1 MGERGA
7 GVLMASEHAWPD
19 WGEVITQDREHI
31 NQLRG
36 MSQPQQPT
44 QTQPTRMGEPDM
56 EITETE
62 LREMVRTPWHDL
74 NAGQQRMVLAHLC
87 GPGKSTARTGLRD
100 ALNMNPTRTAMELW
114 QIQQAAGAEPAT
126 GGHQPDVDV
135 QPVSAVAGT
144 DTDDDNA
151 TGEPAV
157 PVHWEPGM
165 LVDELPE
172 DLHRAR
178 VVISDAQ
185 KTASA
190 AREHPGKWVVYS
202 VHTGQHARRVALDKC
217 RRVAGGRVQAFT
229 PAGVFTARAIEVEP
243 GKYVVFARTRDG
255 AR

>member
-1 MGERGA
+1 MDGI
-7 GVLMASEHAWPD
+7 D
-19 WGEVITQDREHI
+19 WDEWIRSDADNI

-36 MSQPQQPT
+36 MGRADNTTLEDPMARPKNSDIREWWHTPIRDLTASQRKQALALYIREERVADPQPLMRLLSDN
-44 QTQPTRMGEPDM
+44 PNLSIAKGGEM
-56 EITETE
+56 
-62 LREMVRTPWHDL
+62 
-74 NAGQQRMVLAHLC
+74 LA
-87 GPGKSTARTGLRD
+87 TMAAR
-100 ALNMNPTRTAMELW
+100 A
-114 QIQQAAGAEPAT
+114 
-126 GGHQPDVDV
+126 
-135 QPVSAVAGT
+135 
-144 DTDDDNA
+144 DTDDGGA
-151 TGEPAV
+151 TGEPAA
-157 PVHWEPGM
+157 PVRWEPGM

-190 AREHPGKWVVYS
+190 ARAHPGQWVVYS

>member
-1 MGERGA
+1 
-7 GVLMASEHAWPD
+7 MASEPVWPD
-19 WGEVITQDREHI
+19 WGEFITQDREHI

-44 QTQPTRMGEPDM
+44 PTQPTRMGEPDM
-56 EITETE
+56 EITENE
-62 LREMVRTPWHDL
+62 LREMARTPWHDL
-74 NAGQQRMVLAHLC
+74 NANQQRVVLTHLC
-87 GPGKSTARTGLRD
+87 GHGKSTARTGLRN
-100 ALNMNPTRTAMELW
+100 ALDMNPTRTAMELW
-114 QIQQAAGAEPAT
+114 QIQQAAGAEPST
-126 GGHQPDVDV
+126 GGHQPD
-135 QPVSAVAGT
+135 
-144 DTDDDNA
+144 TDDDGA
-151 TGEPAV
+151 TGEPAA
-157 PVHWEPGM
+157 PVRWEPGM
-165 LVDELPE
+165 LVKELPA

-190 AREHPGKWVVYS
+190 AREHPGQWVVYS

-217 RRVAGGRVQAFT
+217 RRVADGRVQAFT

>member
-1 MGERGA
+1 MGGI
-7 GVLMASEHAWPD
+7 D
-19 WGEVITQDREHI
+19 WDEWIRSDADNI

-36 MSQPQQPT
+36 MGRADSTTLEVPMARPKNSDIREWWHTPIRDLTASQRKQALALYIREERVADPQPLMRLLSDN
-44 QTQPTRMGEPDM
+44 PNLSIAKGGEMLATMARPD
-56 EITETE
+56 TVD
-62 LREMVRTPWHDL
+62 MVDTD
-74 NAGQQRMVLAHLC
+74 M
-87 GPGKSTARTGLRD
+87 STT
-100 ALNMNPTRTAMELW
+100 T
-114 QIQQAAGAEPAT
+114 
-126 GGHQPDVDV
+126 
-135 QPVSAVAGT
+135 GT
-144 DTDDDNA
+144 DAPGAGA

-178 VVISDAQ
+178 VAVSDAQ

-190 AREHPGKWVVYS
+190 AREHPGQWVVYS

>member
-1 MGERGA
+1 MGAEP
-7 GVLMASEHAWPD
+7 AWPD
-19 WGEVITQDREHI
+19 WGEYIAQDREHI
-31 NQLRG
+31 NRLRG
-36 MSQPQQPT
+36 LRSPQQPT

-56 EITETE
+56 EITENE
-62 LREMVRTPWHDL
+62 LREMARTPWHDL
-74 NAGQQRMVLAHLC
+74 TANQQRMVLAHLC

-190 AREHPGKWVVYS
+190 AREHPGKWVVYGVS
-202 VHTGQHARRVALDKC
+202 DGAHARRIALEKV
-217 RRVAGGRVQAFT
+217 RRVVRAKTSAFSPAASFEAQA
-229 PAGVFTARAIEVEP
+229 REIEP
-243 GKYVVFARTRDG
+243 GRYVVFCRYVG
-255 AR
+255 AEG

>member
-7 GVLMASEHAWPD
+7 GVLMAGEPVWPD
-19 WGEVITQDREHI
+19 WGEVITRDREHI

-36 MSQPQQPT
+36 MSPPRQPT
-44 QTQPTRMGEPDM
+44 QTQPTRMGEPNM

-62 LREMVRTPWHDL
+62 LREMACTPWHDL
-74 NAGQQRMVLAHLC
+74 TAGQQRMVLAHLC
-87 GPGKSTARTGLRD
+87 GHGRSKARTALRD
-100 ALNMNPTRTAMELW
+100 ALNMNPTHTAAELW
-114 QIQQAAGAEPAT
+114 QIQQAAAEPST
-126 GGHQPDVDV
+126 GGHQPDTDG
-135 QPVSAVAGT
+135 AG
-144 DTDDDNA
+144 A
-151 TGEPAV
+151 TGAPTT
-157 PVHWEPGM
+157 PVRWEPGM

-178 VVISDAQ
+178 VVVSDAQ

-190 AREHPGKWVVYS
+190 AREHPGQWVVYS

-243 GKYVVFARTRDG
+243 GTYVVFARTRDG

>member
-1 MGERGA
+1 MDGI
-7 GVLMASEHAWPD
+7 D
-19 WGEVITQDREHI
+19 WDEWIRSDADNI

-36 MSQPQQPT
+36 MGRADNTTLEDPMARPKNSDIREWWHTPIRDLTASQRKQALALYIREERVADPQPLMRLLSDN
-44 QTQPTRMGEPDM
+44 PNLSIAKGGEM
-56 EITETE
+56 
-62 LREMVRTPWHDL
+62 
-74 NAGQQRMVLAHLC
+74 LA
-87 GPGKSTARTGLRD
+87 TMAAR
-100 ALNMNPTRTAMELW
+100 P
-114 QIQQAAGAEPAT
+114 
-126 GGHQPDVDV
+126 
-135 QPVSAVAGT
+135 
-144 DTDDDNA
+144 DTDDDGA
-151 TGEPAV
+151 TGAPTA
-157 PVHWEPGM
+157 PVRWEPGM

-190 AREHPGKWVVYS
+190 AREHPGQWVVYS

-243 GKYVVFARTRDG
+243 GTYVVFARTRDG

>member
-1 MGERGA
+1 MDGI
-7 GVLMASEHAWPD
+7 D
-19 WGEVITQDREHI
+19 WDEWIRSDADNI

-36 MSQPQQPT
+36 MSQPRQQPRPT

-56 EITETE
+56 EITENE
-62 LREMVRTPWHDL
+62 LREMARTPWHDL
-74 NAGQQRMVLAHLC
+74 TANQQRVVLAHLC
-87 GPGKSTARTGLRD
+87 GHGRSKARTALRD
-100 ALNMNPTRTAMELW
+100 ALNMNPSRTAMELW

-202 VHTGQHARRVALDKC
+202 VQAGQHARRVALDKC

>member
-7 GVLMASEHAWPD
+7 GVLMAGEPVWPD
-19 WGEVITQDREHI
+19 WGEAITQDREHI

-36 MSQPQQPT
+36 LRSPQPTQQPT
-44 QTQPTRMGEPDM
+44 QRMGEPTM
-56 EITETE
+56 ETTETE
-62 LREMVRTPWHDL
+62 LVEMAATPWRDL
-74 NAGQQRMVLAHLC
+74 YAGQQRMVLAHLC
-87 GPGKSTARTGLRD
+87 GHGRSKARTALRD
-100 ALNMNPTRTAMELW
+100 ALNMNPSRTAAELW
-114 QIQQAAGAEPAT
+114 EIQQAAGAGPST
-126 GGHQPDVDV
+126 GGHQPD
-135 QPVSAVAGT
+135 
-144 DTDDDNA
+144 TDDDDA
-151 TGEPAV
+151 TGAPTT
-157 PVHWEPGM
+157 PVRWEPGM
-165 LVDELPE
+165 LVDKLPE

-190 AREHPGKWVVYS
+190 AREHPGQWVVYS

>member
-1 MGERGA
+1 MAGEP
-7 GVLMASEHAWPD
+7 AWPD
-19 WGEVITQDREHI
+19 WGEFITQDREHI

-36 MSQPQQPT
+36 MSPPRQPT
-44 QTQPTRMGEPDM
+44 QTQPTRMGEPNM

-62 LREMVRTPWHDL
+62 LREMACTPWHDL
-74 NAGQQRMVLAHLC
+74 TAGQQRMVLAHLW
-87 GPGKSTARTGLRD
+87 GHGRSKARTALRD
-100 ALNMNPTRTAMELW
+100 VLNMNPTHTAAELW
-114 QIQQAAGAEPAT
+114 QIQQAAAEPST
-126 GGHQPDVDV
+126 GGHQPDTDG
-135 QPVSAVAGT
+135 AG
-144 DTDDDNA
+144 A
-151 TGEPAV
+151 TGAPPT
-157 PVHWEPGM
+157 PVRWEPGM

-178 VVISDAQ
+178 VVVSDAQ

-190 AREHPGKWVVYS
+190 AREHSGQWVVYS

>member
-7 GVLMASEHAWPD
+7 GVLMAGEPAWPD
-19 WGEVITQDREHI
+19 WGEFITQDREHI

-36 MSQPQQPT
+36 MSPPRQPT
-44 QTQPTRMGEPDM
+44 QTQPTRMGEPNM
-56 EITETE
+56 EITENE
-62 LREMVRTPWHDL
+62 LREMACTPWHDL
-74 NAGQQRMVLAHLC
+74 TAGQQRMVLAHLC
-87 GPGKSTARTGLRD
+87 GHGRSKARTALRD
-100 ALNMNPTRTAMELW
+100 ALNMNPTHTAAELW
-114 QIQQAAGAEPAT
+114 QIQQAAAEPST
-126 GGHQPDVDV
+126 GGHQPD
-135 QPVSAVAGT
+135 
-144 DTDDDNA
+144 TDDDDD
-151 TGEPAV
+151 TGAPPT
-157 PVHWEPGM
+157 PVRWEPGM
-165 LVDELPE
+165 LVEKLPE

-178 VVISDAQ
+178 VVVSDAQ

-190 AREHPGKWVVYS
+190 AREHPGQWVVYS